1 MMGILTPQLVCNKK
15 RGKMPEMHR
24 KGRENMTPPLCDMD
38 CDCED
43 CGDRQAC
50 DIYFKEIGFQLLQ
63 AKYEEDWHE
72 KRFAE
77 KEGL

>member
-1 MMGILTPQLVCNKK
+1 
-15 RGKMPEMHR
+15 
-24 KGRENMTPPLCDMD
+24 MTSPLCDMGG
-38 CDCED
+38 DCEE

-50 DIYFKEIGFQLLQ
+50 DIYYKEIGYQLLQ
-63 AKYEEDWHE
+63 ASHEEDWHE

>member
-1 MMGILTPQLVCNKK
+1 
-15 RGKMPEMHR
+15 
-24 KGRENMTPPLCDMD
+24 MTPPFCDMR

-50 DIYFKEIGFQLLQ
+50 DIYYAEKGFRLLEERHKE
-63 AKYEEDWHE
+63 EWHE
-72 KRFAE
+72 KRHAE